1 MKKILLL
8 PLTLLI
14 INFWGCSGSEVTQTN
29 VTQETTNKKTGIVSE
44 LLEEARQN
52 YVLALKKQELN
63 SINETVEY
71 YESALRIIN
80 NLSYY
85 PGIEKNE
92 AYKELE
98 NSIIEDYK
106 SFIDGLDYLPE
117 GVSFAA
123 YDEWMKKAEPEIELS
138 LKDEESPQTKLVIP
152 ADIPLEVNS
161 YVEQWLNYFTG
172 KGSDAMRRW
181 LSRSGK
187 YFPMMSQVF
196 KEEGL
201 PLQLLYLSMMES
213 GLNPTARSWASAVG
227 LWQFIKSTGSLYGL
241 ETDFYFDERRDPVK
255 STYAAARH
263 LKDLYNSLGDWY
275 LALAAYNCGEGRVRR
290 AISRANSYD
299 YWIVRKYLPKETKN
313 YVPIYIAVSMIA
325 MDPEKYGFTNIN
337 YEKPYE
343 YDVYTIDGAI
353 DLGYLATCAGTDLQ
367 TIIDLNPE
375 LTQLSTPM
383 NYPGGYPLKIPKGTI
398 QQFAENVK
406 NIPET
411 ARRNYIVHTVRK
423 GETIT
428 KIANRYGV
436 SKFDLAD
443 ANNITT
449 KTKLYAGLKLK
460 IPVMVSTSPTDITE
474 NTDIQVASENGTDEY
489 VSPYASLLK
498 SDSETTKNESTVEEL
513 IQNENEVVTNDVTSD
528 DELKSEPTSLQPE
541 GTVPVTYQV
550 KKNDSLLGIADLFNC
565 RVSDIRNWNSIP
577 YTRSIKVGET
587 LTIYVPEAQ
596 KDYYA
601 SLDKSTEITNK
612 TVSNNSEKSSLVY
625 HKIRRGET
633 LNQIASSYGVT
644 TDQLRDWNDISGNKI
659 YVGRKLKIYTDGRT
673 TTKARTELVSNT
685 STNLYKYKVKRGDSL
700 SEIADKFGVS
710 IAELKK
716 WNGLKGNSIAVGKT
730 LKIFSTTSSSSY
742 GDITTKNNANLTFY
756 KVNPGET
763 IGQIAEKF
771 NVKIS
776 DIKTWNN
783 LSGNKIIAGSRLKI
797 YSNTSVNDVDIE
809 PVRNLNNS
817 SATHIIRKGETINSI
832 ANLYGVSVNDLKK
845 WNNLKDDNIQAGNKL
860 VVVPENKT
868 SVLTSKAKPEYH
880 VVQQG
885 ETLFSISKTYNVP
898 VTRLKTI
905 NGLSSSKIKVGDRL
919 RLN

>member
-8 PLTLLI
+8 PFALLI
-14 INFWGCSGSEVTQTN
+14 LNFWGCSGSEVTQSN
-29 VTQETTNKKTGIVSE
+29 LKQETTNNKTGIVSE

-52 YVLALKKQELN
+52 YVMALKKQELN

-106 SFIDGLDYLPE
+106 NFIDGLSYLPD

-123 YDEWMKKAEPEIELS
+123 YDEWMKKAVPEIELS
-138 LKDEESPQTKLVIP
+138 LKDDEETHPKLVIP
-152 ADIPLEVNS
+152 ADIPLEVNTH
-161 YVEQWLNYFTG
+161 VEQWLNYFTG

-241 ETDFYFDERRDPVK
+241 QTDFYFDERRDPVK

-299 YWIVRKYLPKETKN
+299 YWTLRKYLPKETRN

-325 MDPEKYGFTNIN
+325 MEPEKYGFTNIN
-337 YEKPYE
+337 YEKPYD

-367 TIIDLNPE
+367 TLIDLNPE

-383 NYPGGYPLKIPKGTI
+383 NYTGGYPLKIPKGSI
-398 QQFAENVK
+398 QKFAENVK
-406 NIPET
+406 NIPES
-411 ARRNYIVHTVRK
+411 ARRNYLVHTVRK
-423 GETIT
+423 GETINN
-428 KIANRYGV
+428 IANRYGV

-460 IPVMVSTSPTDITE
+460 IPVMVSSTQTDYTE
-474 NTDIQVASENGTDEY
+474 NTDTQIASENNDGEY
-489 VSPYASLLK
+489 ISPYASLLK
-498 SDSETTKNESTVEEL
+498 DDDEKTKKESTVEQL
-513 IQNENEVVTNDVTSD
+513 VKNESEVVSNDVNTD
-528 DELKSEPTSLQPE
+528 EELKTESISLQPE

-577 YTRSIKVGET
+577 YTRSVRVGET
-587 LTIYVPEAQ
+587 LTIYVPEAK

-601 SLDKSTEITNK
+601 SLDKTSEITSRSN
-612 TVSNNSEKSSLVY
+612 SNNTEKSSLVY
-625 HKIRRGET
+625 HQIRKGET

-644 TDQLRDWNDISGNKI
+644 TDQLKDWNDISGNKI

-673 TTKARTELVSNT
+673 TTKTKTQLASNT
-685 STNLYKYKVKRGDSL
+685 STNLYKYKVRRGDSL
-700 SEIADKFGVS
+700 SEIADKFGVTV
-710 IAELKK
+710 AELKK
-716 WNGLKGNSIAVGKT
+716 WNGLKSNTIAAGKT
-730 LKIFSTTSSSSY
+730 LKIFSSPTSSSY
-742 GDITTKNNANLTFY
+742 GDITTKNNSNLTYY

-771 NVKIS
+771 KVKIS
-776 DIKTWNN
+776 DIKNWNN
-783 LSGNKIIAGSRLKI
+783 LSGDKIIAGSRLKI
-797 YSNTSVNDVDIE
+797 YSNISANDVDIE
-809 PVRNLNNS
+809 PVYHSNNT
-817 SATHIIRKGETINSI
+817 AGTHLIKKGETINSI
-832 ANLYGVSVNDLKK
+832 AALYNVSISDLKK
-845 WNNLKDDNIQAGNKL
+845 WNNLTDDNIRAGEKLIVSPVNKNS
-860 VVVPENKT
+860 VT
-868 SVLTSKAKPEYH
+868 STKAKPDFH
-880 VVQQG
+880 IVQKG
-885 ETLFSISKTYNVP
+885 ETLFSISKLYNVP
-898 VTRLKTI
+898 VTRLKSL
-905 NGLSSSKIKVGDRL
+905 NGLTSSNIKAGDKI